1 MVSVFEGQLMRT
13 WSYSL
18 SDDTSSVLSS
28 NEEKKRPK
36 KHVINLYHDTI
47 TGDKRYSHSS
57 LDNLIVNNTFASQI
71 ALKICCND
79 LIR

>member
-18 SDDTSSVLSS
+18 GDETTSVLSP

-47 TGDKRYSHSS
+47 TGDKSYFIT
-57 LDNLIVNNTFASQI
+57 LLII
-71 ALKICCND
+71 
-79 LIR
+79 

>member
-18 SDDTSSVLSS
+18 SEDTSSVLSPC
-28 NEEKKRPK
+28 EEKKRPK

-47 TGDKRYSHSS
+47 TGDKSYFIT
-57 LDNLIVNNTFASQI
+57 LLIIES
-71 ALKICCND
+71 
-79 LIR
+79 